1 LPSLCYIGTACRNIV
16 RRHLKE
22 KFPTI
27 AAAEEAYGIC
37 YFGEKVK

>member
-27 AAAEEAYGIC
+27 VAAKEAYGIC
-37 YFGEKVK
+37 YFGEK